1 MNPRL
6 RVILFSLCGAAI
18 AVAVGADVADESY
31 GLAGLIVLAA
41 GWLIAK
47 RASQAAPDAWLVS
60 LILFGYI
67 VGNRGFA
74 QLQPAGRLP
83 LLPAEAVL
91 LAAVPALLFRM
102 ALKQSLGIR
111 RDLLNFSILAWMI
124 IGSVRL
130 PLDMNRFGVMALRDF
145 ATVYY
150 ASFFFIAQDL
160 GCRPGSMR
168 LLLRTLSVSFILLL
182 PVVVSTLIAPD
193 YLIEH
198 LTYRGIPL
206 IYHKSDLI
214 ATSLAAGFFWLWTRW
229 ERGHKPVWI
238 LVAGASLLLIG
249 AMASP
254 RAGMF
259 ALGATTLLWLGT
271 GRWRSV
277 AAELGIVA
285 AGLAASL
292 LVVAF
297 SGRDLK
303 TSLPYSVYEHAVSIF
318 DPTGTGTYVNGQ
330 SGDPGGN
337 NRFRLIW
344 WRDVVE
350 DTLAKNPIM
359 GLGFGSDLSTRFL
372 ADYDLLSDENFAAR
386 DPHSI
391 TTRER
396 WDPWS
401 PIAMAGLGAFGVA
414 FIYSAQL
421 PVQGRGWIAQMV
433 WLLLGAGVYI
443 TVSLIDYQ
451 FWLGVAHWF
460 YAISLVPLVLVL
472 VPGIGSEV
480 YGSQRWIRM
489 GPVSFQPS
497 ELAIDRVLLI
507 TASLLMRSEIGT
519 VRQSLGVLGKLALAV
534 GVPMLLILL
543 QPDLKSAIVL
553 PPMVFSML
561 YVSRLSGRFFAGA
574 LAAFLLVTGLVAW
587 DTWRY
592 WISWRRTAIR
602 SRRTGA
608 LRTAQLGAA
617 ARLPAQPHPVLRRPG
632 QDRPHGDRLES
643 APVADLGRHP
653 AA

>member
-18 AVAVGADVADESY
+18 AVSVGMDVADESY

-259 ALGATTLLWLGT
+259 ALGATTFLWLGT

-391 TTRER
+391 IVSVIGR
-396 WDPWS
+396 
-401 PIAMAGLGAFGVA
+401 MGLAGLAAWILVSVAIGSLVWRLLRDGGPDARGLASVVTVIWLSACFGVVLEGPMGA
-414 FIYSAQL
+414 VVFWTVLGLASAQAR
-421 PVQGRGWIAQMV
+421 PE
-433 WLLLGAGVYI
+433 GVN
-443 TVSLIDYQ
+443 
-451 FWLGVAHWF
+451 A
-460 YAISLVPLVLVL
+460 
-472 VPGIGSEV
+472 
-480 YGSQRWIRM
+480 
-489 GPVSFQPS
+489 PVSPEKHCTS
-497 ELAIDRVLLI
+497 TGSGEWPVAN
-507 TASLLMRSEIGT
+507 A
-519 VRQSLGVLGKLALAV
+519 GVLG
-534 GVPMLLILL
+534 
-543 QPDLKSAIVL
+543 S
-553 PPMVFSML
+553 
-561 YVSRLSGRFFAGA
+561 
-574 LAAFLLVTGLVAW
+574 
-587 DTWRY
+587 
-592 WISWRRTAIR
+592 
-602 SRRTGA
+602 
-608 LRTAQLGAA
+608 
-617 ARLPAQPHPVLRRPG
+617 
-632 QDRPHGDRLES
+632 ES
-643 APVADLGRHP
+643 ATR
-653 AA
+653 